1 MLVLAD
7 QNIRVVSPT
16 LAAVIS
22 DRVFLFLLLSGLFL
36 FVAVL
41 VPYTDANKILL
52 GAGIGMLGM
61 ALFGTALQAVEWL
74 GRMREDSQARCA
86 LLEEHRPAAV
96 SDLSGRLVGGV
107 LSAGRFP
114 AAPPSQVIPGL
125 LENTLEID
133 RRLASRLASRAAQE
147 GRVEKHARIP
157 NSVFLPKPFSLRQLK
172 TVVDQQFR

>member
-86 LLEEHRPAAV
+86 LLE
-96 SDLSGRLVGGV
+96 
-107 LSAGRFP
+107 
-114 AAPPSQVIPGL
+114 
-125 LENTLEID
+125 
-133 RRLASRLASRAAQE
+133 
-147 GRVEKHARIP
+147 
-157 NSVFLPKPFSLRQLK
+157 
-172 TVVDQQFR
+172 